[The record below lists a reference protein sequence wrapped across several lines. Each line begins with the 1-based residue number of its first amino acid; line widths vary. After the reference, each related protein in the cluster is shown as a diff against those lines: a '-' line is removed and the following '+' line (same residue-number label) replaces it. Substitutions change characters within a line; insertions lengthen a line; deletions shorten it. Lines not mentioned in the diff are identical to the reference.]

1 MAVYIFMVLFLY
13 SCSWLDFKANR
24 KIGYILFTFIFSCLY
39 YMMAFGGRRERI
51 GKLLSVLFKL
61 LMG

>member
-1 MAVYIFMVLFLY
+1 MAVYIFYRTVFLCLFN
-13 SCSWLDFKANR
+13 WLDFKANR

-51 GKLLSVLFKL
+51 GETIIGSF
-61 LMG
+61 